1 MRHELPVP
9 KIPDASNLQL
19 RMSGAPD
26 TDLKDC
32 GVIYVAKGARSYI
45 EEALES
51 ARSVRRAMPGLRIA
65 LFTDARPEDV
75 KGPVDMVLP
84 ITSTRTGFSS
94 KIDPLLHTPFN
105 RTLFLDTDVYMAE
118 SCADLFGMLERFELC
133 VSQDPWRG
141 SYAWETVPF
150 AFATTNTGVLG
161 YRLTPA
167 IRQLILD
174 WGELHS
180 NEYSKFQSN
189 DQPAFRKVLYDS
201 QIRFLTLPP
210 EYNLR
215 TYHPCMLGGH
225 MGPKILHERN
235 TRLPDIAARLQEVRQ
250 RTGDPVI
257 YGHPDP
263 RLLLFY
269 YSMKAQRVFR
279 RLLGR
284 LLRPAKK

>member
-1 MRHELPVP
+1 MSEELPV
-9 KIPDASNLQL
+9 NLEQ
-19 RMSGAPD
+19 
-26 TDLKDC
+26 C
-32 GVIYVAKGARSYI
+32 GVIYVAKGPRSYI
-45 EEALES
+45 EEALVS
-51 ARSVRRAMPGLRIA
+51 ARSVRRAMPGLKIA
-65 LFTDARPEDV
+65 LFTDAATESVRGEVDIVRP
-75 KGPVDMVLP
+75 
-84 ITSTRTGFSS
+84 IRSQRSGFSA
-94 KIDPLLHTPFN
+94 KIDPLLETPFE

-118 SCADLFGMLERFELC
+118 SCMDVFGMLERFELC

-141 SYAWETVPF
+141 SYSWETVPF

-167 IRQLILD
+167 IRKLILD
-174 WGELHS
+174 WGDLHS

-225 MGPKILHERN
+225 MGPRILHERN
-235 TRLPDIAARLQEVRQ
+235 SRLPDIAARMQEVRR
-250 RTGDPVI
+250 RTGDPII

-269 YSMKAQRVFR
+269 YSMKARRVLR
-279 RLLGR
+279 RLSER
-284 LLRPAKK
+284 LFRPAKKPSST